1 MNVAKKGAVLQN
13 CGLIFHDRDGSGPI
27 ILASCSDSNSFRVA
41 PDSTVPV
48 LWYRSNFLL
57 TANLVPPF
65 GYQFSTS
72 IYPTAVQVVPHS
84 LLPVAGCSQDVL
96 LAARLHPAYMLGEE
110 GSQETS
116 KCEDLPHQKT

>member
-1 MNVAKKGAVLQN
+1 MIAMAAGQLFWRLVATAIPSELLRTVQFL
-13 CGLIFHDRDGSGPI
+13 
-27 ILASCSDSNSFRVA
+27 SFGN
-41 PDSTVPV
+41 
-48 LWYRSNFLL
+48 LLL

-116 KCEDLPHQKT
+116 KCEDLPHQKR